1 MIYEIRTY
9 TLNVSA
15 VPEVEKRFGE
25 AYEHR
30 KKYSELLG
38 FFHTEIGELNQIIH
52 IWPYESVEHRDRVRA
67 DVAKNEPNWPAKIQ
81 EFIVA
86 ATSEILVP
94 FPFVEPL
101 KPGNYGPY
109 YELRYYNYRPGH
121 LPALMESWSKA
132 LPTRLERSQVALA
145 GHVEFGE
152 ANRFIHIWPY
162 KSLNE
167 RMDVRTQAAKDG
179 IWPPPG
185 GGHDRYFTQRNK
197 IMLPSSFS
205 PLQ

>member
-9 TLNVSA
+9 TLQVGT

-25 AYEHR
+25 AYESR
-30 KKYSELLG
+30 KQYSELLG
-38 FFHTEIGELNQIIH
+38 FFHTEIGQLNQVIH
-52 IWPYESVEHRDRVRA
+52 IWPYEDLAHRERVRKEASA
-67 DVAKNEPNWPAKIQ
+67 DKNWPPKIQ

-86 ATSEILVP
+86 AESEVLIP

-101 KPGNYGPY
+101 KPGSHGPI
-109 YELRYYNYRPGH
+109 YELRYYNYRPGM
-121 LPALMESWSKA
+121 LPALMESWQKA
-132 LPTRLERSQVALA
+132 LPARLERSPVALA
-145 GHVEFGE
+145 GHTEFGE

-162 KSLNE
+162 PTLNA
-167 RMDVRTQAAKDG
+167 RLDTRTQAAKDG

-185 GGHDRYFTQRNK
+185 GGNDRYFAQANK
-197 IMLPSSFS
+197 IMIPSSFS

>member
-9 TLNVSA
+9 TLKVSS

-25 AYEHR
+25 AYEYR

-38 FFHTEIGELNQIIH
+38 FFHTEVGQLNQIIH
-52 IWPYESVEHRDRVRA
+52 IWPYEDHAHRDRVRKELA
-67 DVAKNEPNWPAKIQ
+67 GEKNWPPKIQ

-86 ATSEILVP
+86 AESEILIP
-94 FPFVEPL
+94 FPFVDVIE
-101 KPGNYGPY
+101 PGNHGPI
-109 YELRYYNYRPGH
+109 YELRYYNFRPGEQ
-121 LPALMESWSKA
+121 ANIMKSWEGA
-132 LPTRLERSQVALA
+132 LPERLKRSPVALA
-145 GHVEFGE
+145 GFVEFGE

-162 KSLNE
+162 KSMNDRL
-167 RMDVRTQAAKDG
+167 DTRTQAVKDG

-185 GGHDRYFTQRNK
+185 GGSDRYFAQANK
-197 IMLPSSFS
+197 LLIPSSFS